1 MLKLGISQVG
11 YRCALVLPSWRL
23 CLTAFIDSH
32 TPNAGGLGMLAIGVG
47 GADAVDAMTGTDWE
61 LKAPNVIG

>member
-1 MLKLGISQVG
+1 
-11 YRCALVLPSWRL
+11 
-23 CLTAFIDSH
+23 
-32 TPNAGGLGMLAIGVG
+32 MLAIGVG